1 MSRWIL
7 FAIAAASVLI
17 ANTADQGSNR
27 LAEQQHATRGHSA
40 DDNIVTGS
48 ASRRPPSR

>member
-7 FAIAAASVLI
+7 FVIAAVSVLI
-17 ANTADQGSNR
+17 ANTADQGSSR
-27 LAEQQHATRGHSA
+27 LGEQQHAGRGQAA

-48 ASRRPPSR
+48 ASRRPASR